1 MEHDMNIRL
10 HNNDSFGNNF
20 RVTDS
25 NNGNSQIF
33 SGYINAH
40 EDQWIVCRENDSGYG
55 NIITYQDNN
64 SGIGRSF
71 LKEGETVD
79 L

>member
-1 MEHDMNIRL
+1 MQIIL
-10 HNNDSFGNNF
+10 VNNDPFGNNF

-25 NNGNSQIF
+25 NAGGAEIF
-33 SGYINAH
+33 NNYIAAH
-40 EDQWIVCRENDSGYG
+40 EEVSLQCRQNDSGYG

-64 SGIGRSF
+64 TGIGRSF
-71 LKEGETVD
+71 LHEGDRIT

>member
-1 MEHDMNIRL
+1 MNITL
-10 HNNDSFGNNF
+10 GNDDPFGNNF

-25 NNGNSQIF
+25 NGGGATIF

-40 EDQWIVCRENDSGYG
+40 EERVISCVENDSGYG

-64 SGIGRSF
+64 QGIGRSF
-71 LKEGETVD
+71 LKDGDRVS